1 MRINSNEDMNENFY
15 LNYSNCKLDDPSMS
29 LMNSSKKN
37 PLYKPGNSGKRS
49 EKIYLNFFFT
59 IQNVFKQIFLKTC
72 QFKLI

>member
-37 PLYKPGNSGKRS
+37 PLYKPSNSGKRS
-49 EKIYLNFFFT
+49 EKKYIRDTFF
-59 IQNVFKQIFLKTC
+59 LL
-72 QFKLI
+72 QFKICEYF